1 MDESL
6 SLNCRLIH
14 LEISYSSWPLE
25 GAIRYGSVGSDSG
38 FRGGPKP
45 PPPFRR
51 LSRRSGRIPAE
62 PCPPLKYLH
71 SRATHSGRK
80 AVNSGG
86 LGAEPPTHYAVL
98 PYPAVVPCSGWPLS
112 GPCGTE
118 SAHHQH
124 ALLATD
130 PTHRLCYRAP
140 FGLAA
145 HLTRWLKAKGGIKA
159 ERGTPDATQVV
170 ILVFAC
176 CCLPAPCL

>member
-130 PTHRLCYRAP
+130 PTHRLCYRA
-140 FGLAA
+140 
-145 HLTRWLKAKGGIKA
+145 RNR
-159 ERGTPDATQVV
+159 RGVSLNVSSLRSHRTLIVTSLLGRPM
-170 ILVFAC
+170 
-176 CCLPAPCL
+176 